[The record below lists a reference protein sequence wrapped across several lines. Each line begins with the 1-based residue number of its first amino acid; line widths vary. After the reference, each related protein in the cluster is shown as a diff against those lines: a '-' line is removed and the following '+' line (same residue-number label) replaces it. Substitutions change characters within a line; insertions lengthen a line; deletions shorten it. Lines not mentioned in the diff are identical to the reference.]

1 MALIK
6 CPECGREISD
16 KSKQCIYCGYP
27 LEECNSNNKDKNSK
41 SYVYIINGNK
51 FQIDEGFSN
60 DIKTLVK
67 NKDTIKLH
75 KVSCNI
81 ASMTKMTNEEA
92 SEFLTDFIKNNFV
105 ASEKYRN
112 YNTPMPVIRCPK
124 CGSTS
129 ISTIN
134 KGYSVLT
141 GFLGSGKP
149 MNVCQN
155 CGYKWK
161 PGK

>member
-6 CPECGREISD
+6 CPECGREISN
-16 KSKQCIYCGYP
+16 KSKQCIHCGYP
-27 LEECNSNNKDKNSK
+27 LEEDSCKKQVDDK
-41 SYVYIINGNK
+41 SYIYIINGKK
-51 FQIDEGFSN
+51 FQIDEGFAN
-60 DIKTLVK
+60 DIKMFVK
-67 NKDTIKLH
+67 NKDAVNLH

-81 ASMTKMTNEEA
+81 ANMTKMTNEEA
-92 SEFLTDFIKNNFV
+92 SDFLTDFIKNNFV
-105 ASEKYRN
+105 APEKYKN
-112 YNTPMPVIRCPK
+112 YNTTKYIPCCPK

-134 KGYSVLT
+134 KGYSILT

-155 CGYKWK
+155 CGHKWK

>member
-1 MALIK
+1 MAIIL

-27 LEECNSNNKDKNSK
+27 LEEYSSNSK
-41 SYVYIINGNK
+41 ENNNESCIYVINGHK
-51 FQIDEGFSN
+51 FQIDEGFAN

-67 NKDTIKLH
+67 NKEAVKLH

-81 ASMTKMTNEEA
+81 ANMTKMTNEEA
-92 SEFLTDFIKNNFV
+92 SDFLTAFIKNNFI
-105 ASEKYRN
+105 APEKYRN
-112 YNTPMPVIRCPK
+112 YNTPTFVIRCPK

-134 KGYSVLT
+134 RGYSILT

-155 CGYKWK
+155 CGHKWK